1 MSFSTD
7 IKNEIVRYEYS
18 LSEKAALLSALIK
31 INGTLSMGNKSIV
44 VDVRT
49 ENAKTAKLI
58 FLIVQEL
65 FKMDCRLL
73 VSKKNRLNKNNVYI
87 AQIRNNGLQVLVDL
101 EIYKDGNIDALPTG
115 KILKKEEDKRAYLAG
130 CFLASGSIN
139 DPTSK
144 NYHLEVSTNSLRHAE
159 YLQKIISKF
168 NLNPKII
175 KRRNRFVV
183 YLKKSEEISDFLRI
197 INSQIGVMEFEEE
210 RINKDY
216 WNSNNRLNICE
227 ISNEVK
233 TLNSAKE
240 QIDAINKIYQNNKEY
255 LLDLKDK
262 QIAQIRIDNPEVNL
276 QEIAE
281 IYTQKFDKSISKS
294 GVNHRIRKIKQIA
307 SEIKG
312 GINNEEK

>member
-7 IKNEIVRYEYS
+7 IKNELVRNNYTT
-18 LSEKAALLSALIK
+18 SEKISLLSALIK
-31 INGTLSMGNKSIV
+31 INGSLNMSNKTLVI
-44 VDVRT
+44 DIRT

-58 FLIVQEL
+58 FLIVQEIYQI
-65 FKMDCRLL
+65 DCRLL
-73 VSKKNRLNKNNVYI
+73 VSKKDKLNKNNVYI
-87 AQIRNNGLQVLVDL
+87 AQIRSKALDILNDL
-101 EIYKDGNIDALPTG
+101 EIYKEGNIDAVPTA
-115 KILKKEEDKRAYLAG
+115 KTLKKDEEKRAYLAG

-139 DPTSK
+139 DPSSK
-144 NYHLEVSTNSLRHAE
+144 NYHLEISTNSLRHCE

-168 NLNPKII
+168 FLSPKTI
-175 KRRNRFVV
+175 KRRNKHIV

-197 INSQIGVMEFEEE
+197 INAQSGVLQFEEE

-240 QIDAINKIYQNNKEY
+240 QVDAINKIYKNKKEY

-262 QIAQIRIDNPEVNL
+262 QIAKIRLDNPEINL
-276 QEIAE
+276 QEIAD
-281 IYTQKFDKSISKS
+281 IYTQKYNKEISKS

-307 SEIKG
+307 NEIKDDR
-312 GINNEEK
+312 NE

>member
-7 IKNEIVRYEYS
+7 IKNEIVRCEYS
-18 LSEKAALLSALIK
+18 PSEKIALLSALIK

-58 FLIVQEL
+58 FLIIKE
-65 FKMDCRLL
+65 KYNIECRLL
-73 VSKKNRLNKNNVYI
+73 VSKKNKLNKNNVYI
-87 AQIRNNGLQVLVDL
+87 AQIRNNSLEILEDL
-101 EIYKDGNIDALPTG
+101 EIYKDGSLESLPTM
-115 KILKKEEDKRAYLAG
+115 KILKKENDKRAYLAG

-139 DPTSK
+139 DPSSK
-144 NYHLEVSTNSLRHAE
+144 NYHLEVSTSYLRHAE
-159 YLQKIISKF
+159 YLQKMISKF
-168 NLNPKII
+168 NLNPKTI
-175 KRRNRFVV
+175 KRRNKYIV

-197 INSQIGVMEFEEE
+197 INSQLGVLEFEEE

-240 QIDAINKIYQNNKEY
+240 QVEAINKIYNYKKEY
-255 LLDLKDK
+255 LLDQKDK
-262 QIAQIRIDNPEVNL
+262 QIAEIRLSNPEANL
-276 QEIAE
+276 QEIAD
-281 IYTQKFDKSISKS
+281 IYTAKYDKPLSKS

-312 GINNEEK
+312 E

>member
-7 IKNEIVRYEYS
+7 IKNEIVRCEYS
-18 LSEKAALLSALIK
+18 PSEKIALLSALIK

-58 FLIVQEL
+58 FLILKE
-65 FKMDCRLL
+65 KYNIECRLL
-73 VSKKNRLNKNNVYI
+73 VSKKNKLNKNNVYI
-87 AQIRNNGLQVLVDL
+87 AQIRNNSLEILEDL
-101 EIYKDGNIDALPTG
+101 EIYKDGSLEALPTM
-115 KILKKEEDKRAYLAG
+115 KILKKENDKRAYLAG

-139 DPTSK
+139 DPSSK
-144 NYHLEVSTNSLRHAE
+144 NYHLEVSTSYLRHAE
-159 YLQKIISKF
+159 YLQKMISKF
-168 NLNPKII
+168 NLNPKTI
-175 KRRNRFVV
+175 KRRNKYIV

-197 INSQIGVMEFEEE
+197 INSQLGVLEFEEE

-240 QIDAINKIYQNNKEY
+240 QVEAINKIYNYKKEY
-255 LLDLKDK
+255 LLDQKDK
-262 QIAQIRIDNPEVNL
+262 QIAEIRLSNPEANL
-276 QEIAE
+276 QEIAD
-281 IYTQKFDKSISKS
+281 IYTAKYDKPLSKS

-312 GINNEEK
+312 E

>member
-1 MSFSTD
+1 M
-7 IKNEIVRYEYS
+7 
-18 LSEKAALLSALIK
+18 
-31 INGTLSMGNKSIV
+31 
-44 VDVRT
+44 
-49 ENAKTAKLI
+49 
-58 FLIVQEL
+58 
-65 FKMDCRLL
+65 
-73 VSKKNRLNKNNVYI
+73 
-87 AQIRNNGLQVLVDL
+87 
-101 EIYKDGNIDALPTG
+101 
-115 KILKKEEDKRAYLAG
+115 
-130 CFLASGSIN
+130 
-139 DPTSK
+139 
-144 NYHLEVSTNSLRHAE
+144 
-159 YLQKIISKF
+159 QKIISKF

-281 IYTQKFDKSISKS
+281 IYTQKFDKAISKS

-307 SEIKG
+307 SEIKDG
-312 GINNEEK
+312 VNNEKK

>member
-7 IKNEIVRYEYS
+7 IKNEIVRCEYS
-18 LSEKAALLSALIK
+18 PSEKIALLSALIK

-58 FLIVQEL
+58 FLIIKE
-65 FKMDCRLL
+65 KYNIECRLL
-73 VSKKNRLNKNNVYI
+73 VSKKNKLNKNNVYI
-87 AQIRNNGLQVLVDL
+87 AQIRNNSLEILEDL
-101 EIYKDGNIDALPTG
+101 EIYKDGSLEALPTM
-115 KILKKEEDKRAYLAG
+115 KILKKENDKRAYLAG

-139 DPTSK
+139 DPSSK
-144 NYHLEVSTNSLRHAE
+144 NYHLEVSTSYLRHAE
-159 YLQKIISKF
+159 YLQKMIAKF
-168 NLNPKII
+168 GLNPKTI
-175 KRRNRFVV
+175 KRRNKYIV

-197 INSQIGVMEFEEE
+197 INSQLGVLEFEEE

-240 QIDAINKIYQNNKEY
+240 QVDAINKIYAYKKEY
-255 LLDLKDK
+255 LLDQKDK
-262 QIAQIRIDNPEVNL
+262 QIAEIRLSNPEANL
-276 QEIAE
+276 QEIAD
-281 IYTQKFDKSISKS
+281 IYTAKYDKPISKS

-312 GINNEEK
+312 E

>member
-7 IKNEIVRYEYS
+7 IKNEIVRCEYS
-18 LSEKAALLSALIK
+18 PSEKIALLSALIK

-58 FLIVQEL
+58 FLIIKE
-65 FKMDCRLL
+65 KYNIECRLL
-73 VSKKNRLNKNNVYI
+73 VSKKNKLNKNNVYI
-87 AQIRNNGLQVLVDL
+87 AQIRNNSLEILEDL
-101 EIYKDGNIDALPTG
+101 EIYKDGSLEALPTM
-115 KILKKEEDKRAYLAG
+115 KILKKENDKRAYLAG

-139 DPTSK
+139 DPSSK
-144 NYHLEVSTNSLRHAE
+144 NYHLEVSTSYLRHAE
-159 YLQKIISKF
+159 YLQKMISKF
-168 NLNPKII
+168 NLNPKTI
-175 KRRNRFVV
+175 KRRNKYIV

-197 INSQIGVMEFEEE
+197 INSQLGVLEFEEE

-240 QIDAINKIYQNNKEY
+240 QVEAINKIYNYKKEY
-255 LLDLKDK
+255 LLDQKDK
-262 QIAQIRIDNPEVNL
+262 QIAEIRLSNPEANL
-276 QEIAE
+276 QEIAD
-281 IYTQKFDKSISKS
+281 IYTAKYDKPLSKS

-312 GINNEEK
+312 E